1 MSYETAIEYVN
12 TIGAENITEANLQE
26 WQDKLEGEFDTLKK
40 RFIWDHITVISNVL
54 YSKQS

>member
-1 MSYETAIEYVN
+1 MSYEIATEYVN
-12 TIGAENITEANLQE
+12 TIGVENITEAHLQE

-40 RFIWDHITVISNVL
+40 RFIWDHITVISNAL

>member
-12 TIGAENITEANLQE
+12 TIGAENITEAHLQE

-40 RFIWDHITVISNVL
+40 RFIWDHITVISNAL